1 MTETMQITP
10 DYIFECSWEVCN
22 KVGGIY
28 TVLSTRAKT
37 LQTLFP
43 DRIIFIGPD
52 LWKESDNVDFIESKT
67 LLKGWKKH
75 AEGKENLN
83 VRIGRWNIPGE
94 PIVVLVDFQ
103 PYCKIKDALYLE
115 MWEKFEVDSL
125 SAYGDYDEA
134 CVFAYSAGLV
144 IESLYHYLHLSGKNV
159 IAHVHEWML
168 GMTAL
173 YLQDKI
179 PNIATIFTTHATS
192 IGRSI
197 CGNNKPLYSQ
207 LENYNGDQM
216 ARELSMEAK
225 HSLEKQ
231 TALHVDCFTTVSEL
245 TAIECRQLL
254 EKSPDIETPNGFE
267 FNFVPSGKSAG
278 VKRKNARQALIRV
291 ASRLTGAFIPEDAL
305 LVAISGRYEYKNKG
319 IDLFIEAMNRVRLT
333 NSTKPIIA
341 FIMVPAD
348 IDGARADLQNRLKE
362 KKNAQSSLPNPYYT
376 HNLNYPEN
384 DKVCRYLLYLNFTNQ
399 EPNPVK
405 LLFVPSYLNENDGIF
420 NLSYYDLLIGL
431 DLTVF
436 PSYYEPWGYT
446 PLESIA
452 FGVPT
457 ITTNLAGFGLW
468 AKAEGA
474 KGTDW
479 NQGVKIVERTDT
491 NYFDAAEEIK
501 ESVIDYSGFPPEQI
515 CSIREAAQALSRK
528 ADWAHFIEYYLRAY
542 TIAFENKEKR
552 INKKI

>member
-1 MTETMQITP
+1 MKITP
-10 DYIFECSWEVCN
+10 DYIFESSWEVCN

-43 DRIIFIGPD
+43 DKVIFIGPD
-52 LWKESDNVDFIESKT
+52 LWKESENTDFIESKT
-67 LLKGWKKH
+67 LLKGWKNH
-75 AEGKENLN
+75 ADKKDNLN
-83 VRIGRWNIPGE
+83 VRVGRWNIPGK
-94 PIVVLVDFQ
+94 PLVILVDFHS
-103 PYCKIKDALYLE
+103 YTNSKIKDSLYYD
-115 MWEKFEVDSL
+115 MWENFEVDSMA
-125 SAYGDYDEA
+125 AYGDYDEA
-134 CVFAYSAGLV
+134 CMFAYATGQV
-144 IESLYHYLHLSGKNV
+144 IESLYYYLKLSDKNV

-173 YLQDKI
+173 YLQNRI
-179 PNIATIFTTHATS
+179 PEIATVFTTHATS

-197 CGNNKPLYSQ
+197 CGNDKPLYSQ
-207 LENYNGDQM
+207 LTNYNGDQM
-216 ARELSMEAK
+216 ARELNMKAK

-254 EKSPDIETPNGFE
+254 EKSPDIVTPNGFE
-267 FNFVPSGKSAG
+267 FNFVPSGEQAD
-278 VKRKNARQALIRV
+278 VKRKIARETLIRV
-291 ASRLTGAFIPEDAL
+291 ASLLTSESISDDVL
-305 LVAISGRYEYKNKG
+305 LVAISGRYEFKNKG
-319 IDLFIEAMNRVRLT
+319 IDLFIESLNRVRWA
-333 NSTKPIIA
+333 NPQKPVIA
-341 FIMVPAD
+341 YIMVPAW
-348 IDGARADLQNRLKE
+348 IDGARVDLQNRLQR
-362 KKNAQSSLPNPYYT
+362 KKAAQSPLPYPYYT
-376 HNLNYPEN
+376 HNLNHPED
-384 DKVCRYLLYLNFTNQ
+384 DKVCSYLLYLNFTNQ
-399 EPNPVK
+399 K
-405 LLFVPSYLNENDGIF
+405 ASTAKILFAPSYLNGNDGIF

-468 AKAEGA
+468 AKGEGTG
-474 KGTDW
+474 KNNW
-479 NQGVKIVERTDT
+479 NQGVRIVERTDT

-501 ESVIDYSGFPPEQI
+501 EIIIDYSKLSPKQTG
-515 CSIREAAQALSRK
+515 SIGEAAQTLSRK

-552 INKKI
+552 LYKYEN